1 MLKKTMFFTLIALML
16 IAASPVWA
24 GGGKDN
30 LKGMDITIGNWWAD
44 YDVKDFK
51 PNNDTEEQTLA
62 WRTKI
67 QKDNGF
73 TMREKF
79 VATWNDMPALAAT
92 SIMTGKPAAQVF
104 ILQPNWAMMLMA
116 QDLLYPVSNNKA
128 VNFKKPEPVAKG
140 ALPVQWNQATIDSLT
155 FGGKAYAFSEGIN
168 INNAQVVFYNKRLFR
183 EAGLDPN
190 LPYDMQKAGTWT
202 WANFLD
208 VCKKL
213 TRDTNNDGII
223 DVYALPRD
231 VSTEI
236 LDAIISSNGARY
248 VDRDSS
254 GKFVNATGRP
264 EFMEGLQ
271 YAIRLS
277 NEGVMKVRP
286 ENTNWDWFKSEFS
299 DGKVAMRIDESY
311 VMGELGSMRDDWG
324 MVLFPKGPRSSNYR
338 VYTRDNVLVIPSTYT
353 PDMVDKI
360 MHALALWYTPVNDD
374 WKSGLYNT
382 FRDSRAV
389 DETIALIR
397 DTKLHMTKYYA
408 YINGLERGDIA
419 WEMWWHEGDPAQ
431 LIESVSQSWNA
442 LIADSNY

>member
-248 VDRDSS
+248 VDRD
-254 GKFVNATGRP
+254 
-264 EFMEGLQ
+264 
-271 YAIRLS
+271 
-277 NEGVMKVRP
+277 
-286 ENTNWDWFKSEFS
+286 
-299 DGKVAMRIDESY
+299 
-311 VMGELGSMRDDWG
+311 
-324 MVLFPKGPRSSNYR
+324 
-338 VYTRDNVLVIPSTYT
+338 
-353 PDMVDKI
+353 
-360 MHALALWYTPVNDD
+360 
-374 WKSGLYNT
+374 
-382 FRDSRAV
+382 
-389 DETIALIR
+389 
-397 DTKLHMTKYYA
+397 
-408 YINGLERGDIA
+408 
-419 WEMWWHEGDPAQ
+419 
-431 LIESVSQSWNA
+431 
-442 LIADSNY
+442 